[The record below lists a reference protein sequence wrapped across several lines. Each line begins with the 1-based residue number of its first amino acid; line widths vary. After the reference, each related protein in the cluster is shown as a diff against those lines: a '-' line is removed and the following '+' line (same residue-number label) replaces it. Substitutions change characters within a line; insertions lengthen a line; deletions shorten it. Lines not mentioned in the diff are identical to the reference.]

1 MPTLWIVHR
10 DAVRRAVL
18 ARLSGAGED
27 TILGDPLDRLFEG
40 SPPADVILLGLAG
53 DFEEELEFTH
63 RYAPQLPRARWILV
77 VERGDADDA
86 RRLFDT
92 LDAEIL
98 PFPPTA
104 ESLRSRLRS
113 ALSRRAVDPLS
124 ERRARDAVAARFA
137 RWFSGLE
144 LPELLRALDPRLAR
158 TPVLI
163 RGEAGTGRALL
174 ARYLHAF
181 GGSTG
186 GALVQVDCD
195 ETTGPL
201 ALLAAIGR
209 GANSDRAR
217 TSLTIVLTEIDRLEP
232 VVQREVRTWVELG
245 APPGV
250 AHSAWVRFIGT
261 AQDPSE
267 EPLRALD
274 PCLEQALAAIP
285 IRLPPL
291 RESPD
296 RIITLVED
304 ATLAFCEAT
313 DSRVRH
319 FAPDALA
326 LLRSHPWPGN
336 VSELE
341 AVIGRTLA
349 STSGEVISAASLR
362 FQSEPLQSPFFP
374 ERASEAAPSPAAPAV
389 EPTPAAE
396 PVAPIPR
403 VEPAAPRARFPA
415 ADAPVG
421 RPEFQL
427 DVEGDSPELAT
438 WRFMDERQS
447 ERAPSSPSAPVTETP
462 PGWTRLQPVP
472 AAPAARPSS
481 GAAAFRTPPA
491 QLVSDQALRRFL
503 GAVSHELGDSMAP
516 LRTSAELLPE
526 RFTDPEFRALF
537 GEIVQTDSRRIEGV
551 LTRLSRFASF
561 GPPAAEAIDLSAL
574 LDGLIEE
581 ERAELEARQILLL
594 RELERAQPVVTGD
607 PVQLRFALEALLR
620 QALQLVKVRGDLYL
634 ASRFHPHGLRGAPS
648 IRVLLR
654 FQSTARVTAA
664 STGEG
669 VSLSETALD
678 LLLAE
683 AIVRAHGGRFT
694 LDAGEGAETVTL
706 IDLAASPTA
715 SA

>member
-1 MPTLWIVHR
+1 
-10 DAVRRAVL
+10 
-18 ARLSGAGED
+18 
-27 TILGDPLDRLFEG
+27 
-40 SPPADVILLGLAG
+40 
-53 DFEEELEFTH
+53 
-63 RYAPQLPRARWILV
+63 
-77 VERGDADDA
+77 
-86 RRLFDT
+86 
-92 LDAEIL
+92 
-98 PFPPTA
+98 
-104 ESLRSRLRS
+104 
-113 ALSRRAVDPLS
+113 
-124 ERRARDAVAARFA
+124 
-137 RWFSGLE
+137 
-144 LPELLRALDPRLAR
+144 
-158 TPVLI
+158 
-163 RGEAGTGRALL
+163 
-174 ARYLHAF
+174 
-181 GGSTG
+181 
-186 GALVQVDCD
+186 
-195 ETTGPL
+195 
-201 ALLAAIGR
+201 
-209 GANSDRAR
+209 
-217 TSLTIVLTEIDRLEP
+217 
-232 VVQREVRTWVELG
+232 VQREVRTWVELG

-261 AQDPSE
+261 AQDSSE

-296 RIITLVED
+296 RIVTLVED

-313 DSRVRH
+313 DSRPRH
-319 FAPDALA
+319 FAQDALA

-349 STSGEVISAASLR
+349 STSGELVSAASLR
-362 FQSEPLQSPFFP
+362 FQSEPPQSQFFP
-374 ERASEAAPSPAAPAV
+374 ERTAEAAPSPGAPPV
-389 EPTPAAE
+389 EPTRAAE
-396 PVAPIPR
+396 PVAPRPREAAAASDSPPPKSR
-403 VEPAAPRARFPA
+403 VEPAAPKARFPA
-415 ADAPVG
+415 ADAPAG
-421 RPEFQL
+421 GPEFQL
-427 DVEGDSPELAT
+427 EVEGDSPELAT

-447 ERAPSSPSAPVTETP
+447 EAAPSSPAAPATEIP
-462 PGWTRLQPVP
+462 AGWTRLRPVP
-472 AAPAARPSS
+472 ATPTARPSS
-481 GAAAFRTPPA
+481 GAGAFRTPPS

-551 LTRLSRFASF
+551 LTRLSRFAAF
-561 GPPAAEAIDLSAL
+561 GPPAAEALDLSAL

-581 ERAELEARQILLL
+581 QRMELEARQILLL
-594 RELERAQPVVTGD
+594 RELERAQPVVSGD

-654 FQSTARVTAA
+654 FQSTARVMPA